1 MLYAIASRFHCNAI
15 ILLRPRKKS
24 FPVKFSIIY
33 SFSVQVGHMMR
44 WLYEALDAENANIH
58 LQLSYNLHP
67 SMFGR
72 PKRRF
77 RQQH

>member
-1 MLYAIASRFHCNAI
+1 M
-15 ILLRPRKKS
+15 
-24 FPVKFSIIY
+24 KFSIIY